1 MSVISECT
9 VHIFIIECFPRK
21 MIRISIKSERVIRA
35 KLIHM
40 KPVKVIKILASLLWC
55 LGLNHTAFVFFS
67 GTVKDKIFVS
77 SGNEV
82 RGYTKKG
89 KQFLGFD
96 TNLTEEIKSM

>member
-1 MSVISECT
+1 MTGNS
-9 VHIFIIECFPRK
+9 
-21 MIRISIKSERVIRA
+21 M
-35 KLIHM
+35 
-40 KPVKVIKILASLLWC
+40 LL
-55 LGLNHTAFVFFS
+55 HATS
-67 GTVKDKIFVS
+67 GTVRDKIFVS

>member
-1 MSVISECT
+1 MLLKIS
-9 VHIFIIECFPRK
+9 
-21 MIRISIKSERVIRA
+21 
-35 KLIHM
+35 
-40 KPVKVIKILASLLWC
+40 
-55 LGLNHTAFVFFS
+55 S

>member
-1 MSVISECT
+1 MFLIVPHGIVIS
-9 VHIFIIECFPRK
+9 
-21 MIRISIKSERVIRA
+21 
-35 KLIHM
+35 
-40 KPVKVIKILASLLWC
+40 
-55 LGLNHTAFVFFS
+55 S

-96 TNLTEEIKSM
+96 TNLMEEIKSM